1 MVESVPECPVFKA
14 CNKSNASPPRTSPT
28 RMRSGRWRR
37 VARTKSR
44 MVTAGTSG
52 WARRASNR
60 TRLGASSCSSAVSSM
75 TTSRSSDGRP
85 ATRAL
90 RSVVFPVPVPP
101 VISMLSRASIASCM
115 IRSWPAVTV
124 PVRTSSSAVKK
135 RPWNLRMVKV
145 VPPRLTGGKAAATR
159 DPSGR
164 RESSK
169 GCSSEMSSPRARA
182 RFRTATR
189 RLCSRT
195 VTSGTA
201 SMRPSR
207 STNTAP
213 EPFTMTSVTA
223 GSRIQASMGRRNGR
237 ITSKLMSQ
245 YLLGWRRTGLGHN
258 RLVVAEVGNRQAE
271 GIDRNAGVRH
281 VVVEDEHEV
290 GDVGL
295 AAHFGPRARSEVH
308 LIKLHCR
315 PIRGLPEIVER
326 HVPYVDLDLLGGAG
340 QEPLDGAGFFVGFHR
355 GVRQPP
361 VEEIERLGVVLA
373 DGRADAAVM
382 RGDELHEEVLELGG
396 L

>member
-1 MVESVPECPVFKA
+1 
-14 CNKSNASPPRTSPT
+14 
-28 RMRSGRWRR
+28 
-37 VARTKSR
+37 

-101 VISMLSRASIASCM
+101 LISLLSRASIASCM

-124 PVRTSSSAVKK
+124 PVRTSSLAVKK

-145 VPPRLTGGKAAATR
+145 VPPKLTGGKAAATR

-245 YLLGWRRTGLGHN
+245 SLLGWRRTGLGHK
-258 RLVVAEVGNRQAE
+258 RLVVA
-271 GIDRNAGVRH
+271 
-281 VVVEDEHEV
+281 DEHEV

-396 L
+396 LRGVGQ